1 MSISYLFPADNIEA
15 VSARTDHNNE
25 PSSSEDDDGQLEF
38 DLGDRALR
46 LLKIAIMDTI
56 HGRRLTTLVDELTPE
71 FVIDLRDVLRFDL
84 PGMSRDAFFHRLSA
98 RGVHYARAPIAWHDI
113 SAYGVTTD
121 TKLPIRLYHEAV
133 ERWGGNLILLV
144 SRPEHAI
151 HMHAML
157 NMALSVHRSQGWSI
171 ERIP

>member
-1 MSISYLFPADNIEA
+1 MNISYLFSPGQGEA
-15 VSARTDHNNE
+15 VPAKTDDNNTL
-25 PSSSEDDDGQLEF
+25 PSVESDDRQLEF

-46 LLKIAIMDTI
+46 LLKIAVTDTI

-84 PGMSRDAFFHRLSA
+84 PGLSREFFFHRLSA
-98 RGVHYARAPIAWHDI
+98 HGVHYARAPIAWHQI
-113 SAYGVTTD
+113 SAYGITTD
-121 TKLPIRLYHEAV
+121 TKLPIRLHHEAV

-144 SRPEHAI
+144 SRAEHAM

-157 NMALSVHRSQGWSI
+157 NMALSTHRCHGWSI
-171 ERIP
+171 ERVS